1 MLRSLFISIF
11 YFGVIVICVIF
22 LPSLLLPKKICFYG
36 GKIMGIWSKIC
47 LQYILSVN
55 VKILGEENIIKNE
68 KFFIACSHQSAFETY
83 YLQTIYENPI
93 FVLKKELTKIPLFG
107 WYLKKV
113 GSIVIDRNKYTK
125 DNLSFFENIQENYRK
140 NLNPVIIF
148 PQGTRVSNSYREP
161 FKKGVFKIYDT
172 LKIKCQP
179 VAINSGTVWPKD
191 GELGKNRTLYVSI
204 LKPID
209 PGLDTENFMA
219 NLQNSIYSEL
229 DKLN

>member
-1 MLRSLFISIF
+1 
-11 YFGVIVICVIF
+11 
-22 LPSLLLPKKICFYG
+22 
-36 GKIMGIWSKIC
+36 MGIWSKIC
-47 LQYILSVN
+47 LKYILSVN

-68 KFFIACSHQSAFETY
+68 KFFVACSHQSAFETY

-161 FKKGVFKIYDT
+161 FKKGVFKIYNT

>member
-1 MLRSLFISIF
+1 
-11 YFGVIVICVIF
+11 
-22 LPSLLLPKKICFYG
+22 
-36 GKIMGIWSKIC
+36 MGIWSKIC

-161 FKKGVFKIYDT
+161 FKKGVFKIYNT

>member
-1 MLRSLFISIF
+1 
-11 YFGVIVICVIF
+11 
-22 LPSLLLPKKICFYG
+22 
-36 GKIMGIWSKIC
+36 MGIWSKIC

>member
-1 MLRSLFISIF
+1 
-11 YFGVIVICVIF
+11 
-22 LPSLLLPKKICFYG
+22 
-36 GKIMGIWSKIC
+36 MGIWSKIC
-47 LQYILSVN
+47 LKYILSVN

-68 KFFIACSHQSAFETY
+68 KFFVACSHQSAFETY

>member
-1 MLRSLFISIF
+1 
-11 YFGVIVICVIF
+11 
-22 LPSLLLPKKICFYG
+22 
-36 GKIMGIWSKIC
+36 MGIWSKIC
-47 LQYILSVN
+47 LKYILSVN